1 MDDVCVLQ
9 PLPRAHTGGKGE
21 DTSVGVSQG
30 LRQAPLLLY
39 ARYLLQ
45 EALDLC
51 GFNLTEP
58 EAVAV
63 EERY

>member
-1 MDDVCVLQ
+1 MGDVCILQ
-9 PLPRAHTGGKGE
+9 PLPCAHTGGKGE

-30 LRQAPLLLY
+30 LRQAPLLLH

-45 EALDLC
+45 EVLDLC

-58 EAVAV
+58 EAAAV